1 MTPAQLTAAARR
13 RRVKTEQ
20 DMKLLAGREA
30 PNWGDQ
36 VYQRS
41 APSGVTEQEHRHAT
55 RRRSHITHR
64 SPAIR
69 YAPDEWKVFSS
80 RHIARPPTWDDRGVH
95 VAAQVIDDDAAV
107 LARLRAGDE
116 EAFLQLVERHS
127 SSMLHIAR
135 RYVPSQAVAEEVVQE
150 TWLGVL
156 TGLERFEG
164 RSPLKSWLFRILVNR
179 ARTRGTC
186 ERRTIPFAALAGREA
201 SEAGPTVDPERFVRA
216 DYRRGHWML
225 SRALGRVAQAVP
237 AVAGAPGR
245 RTGRGRAATAGAA
258 PGHHDARPRGL
269 AGPGRA
275 RGAAD
280 LGDEPARA
288 ACTVPAIRSW
298 RRSRRTSPAHL
309 STSLR
314 VVRRVGRARIRWYRR
329 RSRPLGVLLALARRA
344 SIWESRGQEQDVPA
358 SQSSLDDVS
367 QAIIEIYRPTHD
379 LTRTGVSTHMA
390 KDILICV
397 LEDVGALAEQAEVG
411 ADRVLDQRRRFQ
423 REHEVDFCAA
433 VEELT
438 GRRVR
443 TFLSANHVTQGVAAE
458 VFFLMPAEPD

>member
-1 MTPAQLTAAARR
+1 LG
-13 RRVKTEQ
+13 EI
-20 DMKLLAGREA
+20 
-30 PNWGDQ
+30 Q

-80 RHIARPPTWDDRGVH
+80 RHIACPPTWDDRGVH
-95 VAAQVIDDDAAV
+95 VATQVIDDDAAV

-201 SEAGPTVDPERFVRA
+201 SEAGPAVDPSLFRGA
-216 DYRRGHWML
+216 DHDHRSVSLGI
-225 SRALGRVAQAVP
+225 AAGPLGRVARAVP
-237 AVAGAPGR
+237 AVRRDASGR
-245 RTGRGRAATAGAA
+245 AGRGRAAATRCSGWSSRCGTSRAGTE
-258 PGHHDARPRGL
+258 G
-269 AGPGRA
+269 
-275 RGAAD
+275 
-280 LGDEPARA
+280 
-288 ACTVPAIRSW
+288 
-298 RRSRRTSPAHL
+298 TSA
-309 STSLR
+309 TS
-314 VVRRVGRARIRWYRR
+314 
-329 RSRPLGVLLALARRA
+329 
-344 SIWESRGQEQDVPA
+344 
-358 SQSSLDDVS
+358 
-367 QAIIEIYRPTHD
+367 
-379 LTRTGVSTHMA
+379 
-390 KDILICV
+390 
-397 LEDVGALAEQAEVG
+397 
-411 ADRVLDQRRRFQ
+411 
-423 REHEVDFCAA
+423 
-433 VEELT
+433 
-438 GRRVR
+438 
-443 TFLSANHVTQGVAAE
+443 
-458 VFFLMPAEPD
+458 